1 MAVISGSDVKSGIV
15 SLPPK
20 VQQARFDQNVI
31 ATPTIRRTGD
41 SDYLGNF
48 ASPFNDTDSI
58 TFSSGLIVAGTGLLS
73 GSKYITQLVASPNT
87 APTLD
92 VTQEVEVSVLDSKTF
107 FLTGVAGEGYK
118 AFDGSRIYLQAGV
131 SGSSFYA
138 TGTDEIVMPG
148 FDSPLGSKVQF
159 VFDLPNSS
167 DMRLA
172 KECDYYIGTSTIRTG
187 FTYYNFALGRWEE
200 IGRVDPATGNSIH
213 FDYACEVLDYGTT
226 SRNWLIASG
235 TNNYPMQFRPPVAL
249 YNDFTATSASIN
261 GMQKIGLPTI
271 ANMGPFSTKYH
282 ATGSQSLRL
291 TGSLSH
297 PFLFEKAIFEAPF
310 TAEHFY
316 DDIAADMTKAWL
328 QDNYT
333 FFMYRQQRFQ
343 DPSRAYDTAM
353 DVSSSMRF
361 VVATASLAIYN
372 ETARMMDASG
382 GAAQIVNFAPTNS
395 PAQSASF
402 GVTDAQLAPGA
413 MSSAGLKAITGTMRL
428 EIVPAVTPA
437 QDMGFHMLLNS
448 SFPSPNRLQAQ
459 VNHVWPGGT
468 TCLPFFQGL
477 NAQQQPDPDVASSY
491 TGKAGVSA
499 SYCVTASDTSYSNA
513 RTFEQFPENRSLSTF
528 FGNLPIQ
535 TFDSHATKQLGGV
548 NSTFE
553 AGSTLSGTFS
563 LSTTGENSVVSPYL
577 LFPEDELVFGF
588 DAGIGV
594 PFFLP
599 AQRSA
604 VSSSFMTLKAGNGK
618 LTMFGSLIGDQKEYF
633 PTTNQPLVTSEIQ
646 EALHY
651 DNPVLDQFQIE
662 RYEVY
667 SGSNQEEIIAGGY
680 GIVAW
685 DTRFNGD
692 DSGTRRVIGTRSR
705 GTLGTSGSLQR
716 FDRLISQDEIFKDNK
731 KRNSSIFRYDRF
743 GQVRDMLEPLRDSR
757 FIDLRTTKYGLRQAP
772 IFVRFIR
779 DGKETSPANTNSQNL
794 STYATNSI
802 VYKDNPASTLKTPLS
817 GQDRVGIP
825 DDLLDEYLDI
835 S

>member
-1 MAVISGSDVKSGIV
+1 MAVISGSDTKSGIV
-15 SLPPK
+15 SLPAK
-20 VQQARFDQNVI
+20 VLNARYDQSVLS
-31 ATPTIRRTGD
+31 TPTIRRTGD
-41 SDYLGNF
+41 PDYLGKF
-48 ASPFNDTDSI
+48 ETPFDDANI
-58 TFSSGLIVAGTGLLS
+58 LIFSSNTIVAGTGLPS
-73 GSKYITQLVASPNT
+73 GSKHITQLVASPNT

-92 VTQEVEVSVLDSKTF
+92 VTQDVEVSALDSKTF
-107 FLTGVAGEGYK
+107 FLTSSTPEGYR
-118 AFDGSRIYLQAGV
+118 AFNDSRIYLQAGV

-138 TGTDEIVMPG
+138 TGTDETVMSG

-172 KECDYYIGTSTIRTG
+172 KECDYYIGTSTVRTG

-213 FDYACEVLDYGTT
+213 FDYACEVPDYGAT
-226 SRNWLIASG
+226 SRNWLITSG
-235 TNNYPMQFRPPVAL
+235 TNNYPMQFRPPVAF
-249 YNDFTATSASIN
+249 YNDYTAASASIN

-282 ATGSQSLRL
+282 ATGSQSLKL

-297 PFLFEKAIFEAPF
+297 PFLFEKAVFEAPF

-343 DPSRAYDTAM
+343 DPSRMYDTPT

-361 VVATASLAIYN
+361 VVASASLAIYN
-372 ETARMMDASG
+372 ETARMQDAGSA
-382 GAAQIVNFAPTNS
+382 AAQITNFAPVNT

-402 GVTDAQLAPGA
+402 GVTDANAGAGA
-413 MSSAGLKAITGTMRL
+413 MTSAGLKAITGTMRL

-437 QDMGFHMLLNS
+437 QDMGFHMLPNS
-448 SFPSPNRLQAQ
+448 SYSTMARLQAQ
-459 VNHVWPGGT
+459 VNHIWSGGT
-468 TCLPFFQGL
+468 TCLPFFEL
-477 NAQQQPDPDVASSY
+477 ASGY
-491 TGKAGVSA
+491 TGKDGISA

-513 RTFEQFPENRSLSTF
+513 RTFQQFPENRSLSTF

-535 TFDSHATKQLGGV
+535 TFDQHATKPLGGV
-548 NSTFE
+548 NSTFT

-563 LSTTGENSVVSPYL
+563 LSTAGENSVVSPYL

-588 DAGIGV
+588 DAGIGI
-594 PFFLP
+594 PLFLP

-618 LTMFGSLIGDQKEYF
+618 LTMFGSLIADQKEYF
-633 PTTNQPLVTSEIQ
+633 PTSNQPLATSEIQ

-685 DTRFNGD
+685 DTRFAGG
-692 DSGTRRVIGTRSR
+692 DSGTRRVIGTRNR

-716 FDRLISQDEIFKDNK
+716 FDRLASQDEIFKDDK
-731 KRNSSIFRYDRF
+731 KRNSSIFRSDRF
-743 GQVRDMLEPLRDSR
+743 GQVRDMLEPLRDGR
-757 FIDLRTTKYGLRQAP
+757 FVDLRTTRRGLRQAP

-779 DGKETSPANTNSQNL
+779 DGKETSPLNTNSQNL

-802 VYKDNPASTLKTPLS
+802 VYKDNPASTLKTPLP